1 MVRVG
6 DWDSVILELIVLFSV
21 CQPRCIGRYIIS
33 LVIVMVILVGGLCV
47 VCRVYV
53 DLYGLVVT

>member
-1 MVRVG
+1 MG

-47 VCRVYV
+47 VYRVYV
-53 DLYGLVVT
+53 DSYGLVVT